1 LTKEQKKLLFS
12 IDLLNFLPFQG
23 GEIMSSYDRDLA
35 HLLRTGKIEAFNA
48 SRPQEK
54 ESGAEVNLSRIDLSG
69 KSIAKANLSKV
80 VLRNANLSGAILIDT
95 VLKGADITNAVLDG
109 AVMIDTNLSYAHVSG
124 VDFTKVAFITGINVW
139 GTYNLSQEQQGYL
152 LKKIKKSW
160 NCCCDDEGPTH
171 ISIPLAKIIRQRLG
185 NHTQN

>member
-1 LTKEQKKLLFS
+1 
-12 IDLLNFLPFQG
+12 
-23 GEIMSSYDRDLA
+23 MSSYDRDLA

-54 ESGAEVNLSRIDLSG
+54 ESGAEVNLSRIDLSR
-69 KSIAKANLSKV
+69 KSIAKANLSNV

-124 VDFTKVAFITGINVW
+124 VDFTKVGFISGVSIW
-139 GTYNLSQEQQGYL
+139 GMCSLNQEQQSFL
-152 LKKIKKSW
+152 FKKIKASW
-160 NCCCDDEGPTH
+160 NWRSGDKGPAH
-171 ISIPLAKIIRQRLG
+171 ISVSLAKLLRERFK
-185 NHTQN
+185 NCTQN